1 MNKLYAIVTIIAP
14 DIKAQ
19 KNYILS
25 ISNNKI
31 ALPIF
36 NIESA
41 EFLHNELRYNIK
53 KMFSKDI
60 RDIIENIKFSYVEIQ
75 NDLALS
81 YIKDINI
88 NDFYTKDDLFLLTG
102 IILDKKYTSDFFWNE
117 FKFRAN
123 KVATIIDNIIDFTI
137 QKSIL

>member
-1 MNKLYAIVTIIAP
+1 MNKLYAILTIITP

-25 ISNNKI
+25 VSNKDI
-31 ALPIF
+31 ILPIL
-36 NIESA
+36 NIESI
-41 EFLHNELRYNIK
+41 EFLHNELRHNIK
-53 KMFSKDI
+53 NIFSKDI
-60 RDIIENIKFSYVEIQ
+60 RDIIENIKVSYLEIQ

-88 NDFYTKDDLFLLTG
+88 NDFYKKNDLFLLVG
-102 IILDKKYTSDFFWNE
+102 MVLDKKYDSNFFWNE
-117 FKFRAN
+117 FKFRSN

-137 QKSIL
+137 QKSVL